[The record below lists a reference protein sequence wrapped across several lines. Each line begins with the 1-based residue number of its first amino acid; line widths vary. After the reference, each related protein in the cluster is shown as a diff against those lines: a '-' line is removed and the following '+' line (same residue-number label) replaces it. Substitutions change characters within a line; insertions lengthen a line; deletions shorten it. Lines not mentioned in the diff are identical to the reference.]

1 MPGRADGSVRGVT
14 YGTTDLDHESSRP
27 ASLRTGAQSSTK
39 SPRGI
44 RVNPAESETKEPT
57 DRLTHRRVN
66 YWTTGPIPFWVPK
79 LKLKLKD
86 SSRLVSHYRQ
96 LSYGWGVYATAG
108 GAPHLRFPVRIIG
121 ALALQNHL
129 VAEDHKDR
137 TAL

>member
-1 MPGRADGSVRGVT
+1 MVPTAQQTLTLRRLPGS
-14 YGTTDLDHESSRP
+14 P
-27 ASLRTGAQSSTK
+27 RTEAQSSGQNPAK
-39 SPRGI
+39 DEAESPRGV
-44 RVNPAESETKEPT
+44 RVNTAESETKEPT
-57 DRLTHRRVN
+57 DGLTHRRVN

-86 SSRLVSHYRQ
+86 SSRLASYYRQ

>member
-1 MPGRADGSVRGVT
+1 MVPTAQQTQTLRLSPGS
-14 YGTTDLDHESSRP
+14 P
-27 ASLRTGAQSSTK
+27 RTEAQSSGQNPAK
-39 SPRGI
+39 DEAESPRGV
-44 RVNPAESETKEPT
+44 RVNTAESETKEPT
-57 DRLTHRRVN
+57 DGLTHRRVN